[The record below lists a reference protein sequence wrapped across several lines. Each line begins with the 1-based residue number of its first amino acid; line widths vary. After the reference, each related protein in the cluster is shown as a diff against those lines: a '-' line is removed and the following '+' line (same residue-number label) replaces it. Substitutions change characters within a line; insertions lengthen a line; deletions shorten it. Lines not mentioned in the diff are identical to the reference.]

1 VNPASTKAG
10 EKVTVTAPGADCNP
24 RYGKNALI
32 QVTVIDASG
41 VKVID
46 TTAPMNDDGGF
57 TYTFEVPARTAA
69 GDAAV
74 TAMPYGLDWCDD
86 TGRNNRVQGTAA
98 TLERA
103 SCAMPVKPLSITR

>member
-1 VNPASTKAG
+1 VDPASAEAG
-10 EKVTVTAPGADCNP
+10 EKVTVTAPAADCYP

-32 QVTVIDASG
+32 QVIVTDATG

-57 TYTFEVPARTAA
+57 TYTFEVPAQTAV

-74 TAMPYGLDWCDD
+74 TAMPYDIDWCDD
-86 TGRNNRVQGTAA
+86 TGKNNRTQGTAA

-103 SCAMPVKPLSITR
+103 ACAMPVKPLSITR